1 MQTDI
6 TSDKRLFQIFIQFSP
21 YLMAAVSLAV
31 MMTFILLGQYAHPSA
46 DDFCMA
52 SGVKNEGLF
61 PHLWQHYQEWSGRY
75 SGNAFYG
82 IYPLIFGMDEGY
94 RFMPVLVILLLFTAF
109 AFFLS
114 KLFKTSINSYPVVFV
129 SLCFVSVF
137 LLGMVSTASSLFW
150 MAGALTYQT
159 ANILLLIM
167 LGLLIQL
174 RDFQKLAKDY
184 TGTLLGLGLVVF
196 LGIGTNENSLLT
208 FMAVLLLGFIIHLKS
223 GWVILKPWLF
233 LLVLGLFCFAVVY
246 FSPGTTM
253 RESTF
258 PLRHN
263 LTRAI
268 SGSLEM
274 GLWTLKIWLSSPV
287 LLLASVLAPFAVGRL
302 YHLSERTFT
311 VSKSLLAAMIVL
323 TFSIPVILQFPAWWG
338 MGGWPPPRTV
348 DAIFFVF
355 LFNWFL
361 TIGAATIRYMPK
373 HFMKAGS
380 QQQSYTASTFT
391 TILMLTGV
399 VFFILAVL
407 DNNKFQRAQHDLLQR
422 AKPYHEYMLQRKK
435 LINNALQHQ
444 QLALIVPDFKLEY
457 PRSIYFNDILPFSR
471 DWRNVCYA
479 DYYGLDRIKR
489 KRTRKTGNKKPRYKK
504 PIKKYYN
511 Q

>member
-1 MQTDI
+1 
-6 TSDKRLFQIFIQFSP
+6 
-21 YLMAAVSLAV
+21 MAAVSLVV
-31 MMTFILLGQYAHPSA
+31 MITFILLGQYAHPSA

-52 SGVKNEGLF
+52 NGVRQEGLF
-61 PHLWQHYQEWSGRY
+61 PHLWQHYLEWSGRY

-94 RFMPVLVILLLFTAF
+94 RFMPFIVILSLFTAL

-114 KLFKTSINSYPVVFV
+114 KLFKTRMNSYPVVLA
-129 SLCFVSVF
+129 SLSFVSVF

-150 MAGALTYQT
+150 MAGAMTYQT

-174 RDFQKLAKDY
+174 HEYQK
-184 TGTLLGLGLVVF
+184 TGKVYSSTLLGLCIVVF
-196 LGIGTNENSLLT
+196 LGIGTNENSMLT
-208 FMAVLLLGFIIHLKS
+208 FMAVLLLGFLVHLKS
-223 GWVILKPWLF
+223 GWIIMKPWL
-233 LLVLGLFCFAVVY
+233 LLLILGLVCFAIVY

-263 LTRAI
+263 LSRAI

-274 GLWTLKIWLSSPV
+274 GLWTMKIWLSNPV

-302 YHLSERTFT
+302 YHQSERTFT
-311 VSKSLLAAMIVL
+311 VSNSLLVTLIIL
-323 TFSIPVILQFPAWWG
+323 TLLIPVILQFPAWWG

-355 LFNWFL
+355 LFSWFM
-361 TIGAATIRYMPK
+361 TIGAATLRYMPE
-373 HFMKAGS
+373 HFMNVGTN
-380 QQQSYTASTFT
+380 QQPFTA
-391 TILMLTGV
+391 ILMLTGV
-399 VFFILAVL
+399 VLFILAVVG
-407 DNNKFQRAQHDLLQR
+407 NNKFQRAQHDLQQR
-422 AKPYHEYMLQRKK
+422 AKPYHEYMLQRHA
-435 LINNALQHQ
+435 LIKDALQSQ
-444 QLALIVPDFKLEY
+444 QLSLIVPDFKQEY

-479 DYYGLDRIKR
+479 NYYGLDRIKR
-489 KRTRKTGNKKPRYKK
+489 KRTRRTGNKKP
-504 PIKKYYN
+504 KYRQQKNIQYN